1 MKKVKVKP
9 EAQYGG
15 KVKYNL
21 KPPCMKAEAQDE
33 EKVKWDD
40 EKNILF
46 MKAQNEESVKMFT
59 EIFSSFLSCKLKLKS
74 YQEELAKAYF
84 ETFVNTQK
92 GEISLDYMT
101 DMFDEIREGFRFA
114 AETNAF
120 IETGLRT
127 LLDDYGIKSD
137 EFINLDEF
145 IQHLAWEIQCNV

>member
-21 KPPCMKAEAQDE
+21 KPPCMKAKAQDE

-40 EKNILF
+40 EKNILI

-74 YQEELAKAYF
+74 YQEELTKAYF

-92 GEISLDYMT
+92 GEIPQDYMRE
-101 DMFDEIREGFRFA
+101 MFDEIREGFRFA

-120 IETGLRT
+120 IETGLRS
-127 LLDDYGIKSD
+127 LLDDYGIKPD

-145 IQHLAWEIQCNV
+145 IKHLAWEIQCNV